1 MPQLPFK
8 NGSRAVPYYSLRQLF
23 AGIALTTLGFGIFVL
38 RPDLMVVEH
47 IQFDGHSRAGAIEL
61 RHLSEF
67 RNGTTMF
74 GVDAES
80 IVRSIERHPWVKEAS
95 AELQWPGTLR
105 VEILEYEPVAL
116 VHYDRLYY
124 VDGAGAV
131 ILRASDEDLDYPVFT
146 GMGQALEGVHP
157 DLPGVV
163 LRDATWLLQSLVAD
177 GSLVAADISEI
188 HFSRERGFTVHAERS
203 QIVFGVE
210 QLERRIQRL
219 GLMLEHGLK
228 LGQPLV
234 VDLASDSVA
243 IVRPKYNPGITG

>member
-1 MPQLPFK
+1 M
-8 NGSRAVPYYSLRQLF
+8 
-23 AGIALTTLGFGIFVL
+23 ALTTFGFGIFVL

-47 IQFDGHSRAGAIEL
+47 LQFDGHVRAGPMEL

-74 GVDAES
+74 GVNAES
-80 IVRSIERHPWVKEAS
+80 VARSVERHPWVKQAT

-105 VEILEYEPVAL
+105 VEVLEYEPVAL
-116 VHYDRLYY
+116 VHFDQLYY
-124 VDGAGAV
+124 VDSTGAV
-131 ILRASDEDLDYPVFT
+131 ILKASGEDLDYPVFT
-146 GMGQALEGVHP
+146 GMGGALESVHP
-157 DLPGVV
+157 DLPNVV
-163 LRDATWLLQSLVAD
+163 LRDATWLLRELVD
-177 GSLVAADISEI
+177 GGSLAAEDISEI
-188 HFSRERGFTVHAERS
+188 HFSRERGFTVHAQRS

-210 QLERRIQRL
+210 KLERRIQRL

-243 IVRPKYNPGITG
+243 IVRPKNNPGLTG